1 MQHQGVVRQIA
12 RTSGAVRDEWLAPLC
27 RGDRRSGVAIAGIRA
42 GADPL
47 RARPSPYGWKLHGSV
62 PWVTGWGLV
71 DFVHVAALDDDGDV
85 IWLLVDAGRAPS
97 LRIERQRLVAC
108 DASGTVTVTV
118 EGHVVAG
125 ERCAARTSYVD
136 WQRAD
141 VEGLRPNGS
150 LALGVAG
157 RCAALLGS
165 SELAGELS
173 DEIGRTRS
181 LLDAAGSDEMPAARA
196 AASELCWRAA
206 AQLLVTTG
214 GRSVLTDQHAQRLA
228 REAMF
233 LLVFGSRPSIKAALL
248 HRLTE

>member
-1 MQHQGVVRQIA
+1 
-12 RTSGAVRDEWLAPLC
+12 
-27 RGDRRSGVAIAGIRA
+27 
-42 GADPL
+42 
-47 RARPSPYGWKLHGSV
+47 
-62 PWVTGWGLV
+62 
-71 DFVHVAALDDDGDV
+71 
-85 IWLLVDAGRAPS
+85 
-97 LRIERQRLVAC
+97 
-108 DASGTVTVTV
+108 VTVSF
-118 EGHVVAG
+118 EGHDVAG
-125 ERCAARTSYVD
+125 ERCTVRTSYVD